1 MGESYNRLALTDARQ
16 IDIDGVYG
24 GFPGAWGIRGT
35 GLNYLGICGSDRLH
49 APHIQMNA
57 DCSLLLLLLFGSR
70 LLIHNEKCL
79 QILQFG
85 NLLTFLNG
93 KFMNL
98 FNWLRYKA
106 WFLLF
111 KLQIHIDFMSLVKAF
126 LKLSF
131 KQVL

>member
-79 QILQFG
+79 QILQLS

-93 KFMNL
+93 VIRHVFYYLN
-98 FNWLRYKA
+98 YKST
-106 WFLLF
+106 LILCR
-111 KLQIHIDFMSLVKAF
+111 
-126 LKLSF
+126 
-131 KQVL
+131 